1 MSYNDDKRELLKLKQ
16 GLITESEIIKEEA
29 AVADKAH
36 YEVKGVRKKIA
47 NFFYHYKWHLIIILF
62 FAVIIFFLTYSI
74 VSKEKAD
81 IRTLIFAESEEVS
94 GSLYYKSHDLELA
107 LEQYTHDFDEN
118 GNVHV
123 EVYYIDMNP
132 RQDGTYHSINQTK
145 LMSEVGMATAQLYI
159 ADRAQLETILGDQDE
174 SKGFEDLSALY
185 PDDPQVT
192 DKYYY
197 KVKGSAFA
205 EAAMYLESCPDDL
218 YIAVRSNEF
227 SGYAKLDEGTK
238 ENHRRALETL
248 DNIVRDN
255 KVNSA
260 DSEEDK

>member
-16 GLITESEIIKEEA
+16 GLITESDIIKEETA
-29 AVADKAH
+29 AADKAH
-36 YEVKGVRKKIA
+36 YEVKGIRNKTA
-47 NFFYHYKWHLIIILF
+47 NFFYHYKWHLIAGLF
-62 FAVIIFFLTYSI
+62 FAAVIFFLVYTT
-74 VSKEKAD
+74 VSREKAD
-81 IRTLIFAESEEVS
+81 IRVLIFSGDKEVS
-94 GSLYYKSHDLELA
+94 GSLYYKNHDLELA
-107 LEQYTHDFDEN
+107 LERYTSDFDEN

-123 EVYYIDMNP
+123 DVYYMDMNP
-132 RQDGTYHSINQTK
+132 EQDGTYYTINQTK
-145 LMSEVGMATAQLYI
+145 LMSEIGMATAQLYI
-159 ADRAQLETILGDQDE
+159 ADRTQLETILGDQDA

-205 EAAMYLESCPDDL
+205 EAAMYMESCPEDL
-218 YIAVRSNEF
+218 YIVVRSNDF
-227 SGYAKLDEGTK
+227 SGYAKLDEGTI

-248 DNIVRDN
+248 DNIVKDN

-260 DSEEDK
+260 DDEEER